1 MLFSH
6 NSSKW
11 IWTGILAVFI
21 FLILLFT
28 AYLMFP
34 GQYTPLE
41 NWISDLGNMELN
53 PQGAMIFNLGC
64 ILTGFVLIPF
74 FISLSWLK
82 RENCN
87 KLLITTQIFGFIAA
101 IFLIMVGIFPENYP
115 PWHWIWSALFFITL
129 LIFLVLVTILMWSH
143 PLFPRPL
150 AYYGFLV
157 IVVDL
162 YFITINIIPIWLPK
176 PLLEWL
182 SVIFALGLLLGM
194 SFVMLTSRNKKDS
207 KINT

>member
-6 NSSKW
+6 NSSNDL
-11 IWTGILAVFI
+11 TGILAVFI

-41 NWISDLGNMELN
+41 NCISDLGNMELN
-53 PQGAMIFNLGC
+53 PQGAMIFNLC
-64 ILTGFVLIPF
+64 FILTVFVLIPF
-74 FISLSWLK
+74 FNSITWLK
-82 RENCN
+82 RDNCN

-115 PWHWIWSALFFITL
+115 PWHWIWSACFHTL
-129 LIFLVLVTILMWSH
+129 LNSWFVTILMWSH

-157 IVVDL
+157 IVVDV